1 MLITLL
7 RSRAFALVMHAVL
20 WVLLL
25 ICLVNLGS
33 VPPQFVEAEAPS
45 TPVESPVPM
54 ARIAHLFSSALGPG
68 HRGDTNL
75 ENPFATHYFIPP
87 VVPPPP
93 PPTTRQAQATY
104 HGYYQT
110 GNGPIQAFFTVDQK
124 TVTGPVGAFA
134 AKPWTIAAI
143 SPVAVTLTNA
153 AAGTNAAAQT
163 KLIPFNKTESI
174 EVPVP

>member
-1 MLITLL
+1 MVMTLL
-7 RSRAFALVMHAVL
+7 RSRAFALGMHAVL
-20 WVLLL
+20 WGLLL
-25 ICLVNLGS
+25 ICLVNLSS
-33 VPPQFVEAEAPS
+33 VPPQFVEAEAPAS
-45 TPVESPVPM
+45 SVEGPVPM
-54 ARIAHLFSSALGPG
+54 ARITNLFSSALGRG
-68 HRGDTNL
+68 YRGDTNL

-93 PPTTRQAQATY
+93 PPTTRLAQATY

-124 TVTGPVGAFA
+124 IVTGPVGAFA

-143 SPVAVTLTNA
+143 SPAAVTLTNA
-153 AAGTNAAAQT
+153 AVGTNGAAQT
-163 KLIPFNKTESI
+163 KLIPFNKTAPI